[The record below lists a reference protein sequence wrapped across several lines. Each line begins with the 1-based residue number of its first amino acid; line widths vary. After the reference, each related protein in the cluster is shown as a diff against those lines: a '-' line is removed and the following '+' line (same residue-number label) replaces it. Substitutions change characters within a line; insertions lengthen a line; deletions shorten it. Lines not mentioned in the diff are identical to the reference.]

1 MTLPSAVLLRRAAF
15 TLVAVVVGLAATWLT
30 LTLTRP
36 RDDELQRAAL
46 DELGLPVG
54 MESSPIIGPVLDD
67 ITEQITRR
75 MINESR
81 ASATAASL
89 VGIIVAVGVGSG
101 IELLASARNARQP
114 GDLDGAMRS
123 TPLDDIR

>member
-1 MTLPSAVLLRRAAF
+1 MLLRRAAF

-36 RDDELQRAAL
+36 SDDELQRAAL

-81 ASATAASL
+81 ASATVAAL
-89 VGIIVAVGVGSG
+89 LGIVVAVGVGSG
-101 IELLASARNARQP
+101 MDLLESHRRARQP
-114 GDLDGAMRS
+114 DNRAGSTSAELHDGDR
-123 TPLDDIR
+123 